1 MGAVIGL
8 SNSLVF
14 SVGGRSN
21 PKRRQAAAGTPES
34 PTCFPRFFLGFSV
47 LVDMRNIRRR
57 GIHDCLPLADQ
68 LQVDEE
74 IAYIHIREETFFR
87 ISATIIG
94 FKPYHLASHKIPQKF
109 TRLSPVR

>member
-34 PTCFPRFFLGFSV
+34 PTCFPSFLLGFSV
-47 LVDMRNIRRR
+47 LVDMRNIWRR

-68 LQVDEE
+68 LQLDEE
-74 IAYIHIREETFFR
+74 IAYIHVSEQTFLV
-87 ISATIIG
+87 ISATVIG
-94 FKPYHLASHKIPQKF
+94 ITPYYLSSHNIPAKL
-109 TRLSPVR
+109 TRLSSV